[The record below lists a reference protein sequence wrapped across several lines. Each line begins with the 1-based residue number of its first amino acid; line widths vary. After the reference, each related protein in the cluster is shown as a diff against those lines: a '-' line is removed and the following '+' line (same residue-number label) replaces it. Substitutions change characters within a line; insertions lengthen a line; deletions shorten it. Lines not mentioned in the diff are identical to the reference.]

1 MPMKNKKKLLRN
13 SAGYLPLT
21 QTINAMVMENLF
33 FLVHVY
39 ILFNYYLHYSWGIMA
54 LFGENYGTIR
64 GELWHYSGR
73 IMALFG
79 SKSGLRKRK
88 F

>member
-1 MPMKNKKKLLRN
+1 MLERYEEELGNPLQIQIVKNFVNTVFRICLRQSLILRDVAFDRLPTDTN

-39 ILFNYYLHYSWGIMA
+39 HVLTDYTITA
-54 LFGENYGTIR
+54 LF
-64 GELWHYSGR
+64 
-73 IMALFG
+73 
-79 SKSGLRKRK
+79 
-88 F
+88 